1 MSRLKDN
8 AFVQNLIQ
16 QYTYVE
22 KYSSFRM
29 AHKVSTDQ
37 TFVKGAQTDYRFR
50 YRVSLEI
57 PYNGKDIDPK
67 EFY

>member
-1 MSRLKDN
+1 MGYLSRLKDN
-8 AFVQNLIQ
+8 AFIQKLIQ

-29 AHKVSTDQ
+29 AHRVSTDQ
-37 TFVKGAQTDYRFR
+37 TFVKGDQTEYRFR

-57 PYNGKDIDPK
+57 PIMANL
-67 EFY
+67 